1 MATETKRV
9 LHQVMMTGD
18 PLTGELKTLTVW
30 YASFLVDGDQVIAGT
45 VSLEDATNIDL
56 ASPEVATWLGNAV
69 PPLTA
74 QLAVANATIAQL
86 QAQIAA
92 SSPS

>member
-18 PLTGELKTLTVW
+18 PLTGTLKTITVS
-30 YASFLVDGDQVIAGT
+30 YASFLVDGDQIIDGT
-45 VSLEDATNIDL
+45 VTLEDATNVDL
-56 ASPEVATWLGNAV
+56 ASPDVATWLTSAV
-69 PPLTA
+69 ATLNA
-74 QLAVANATIAQL
+74 QLAAANTLISTL

-92 SSPS
+92 PGTT

>member
-18 PLTGELKTLTVW
+18 PITGALKTLTVS
-30 YASFLVDGDQVIAGT
+30 YASFLIDGDQVINGT

-56 ASPEVATWLGNAV
+56 ASPEVSAWMGDAT
-69 PPLTA
+69 PPLVA
-74 QLAVANATIAQL
+74 QLAAANATIAQL

-92 SSPS
+92 SSTP

>member
-18 PLTGELKTLTVW
+18 PLTGALKTLTVA
-30 YASFLVDGDQVIAGT
+30 YASFLVDGDQIINGT
-45 VSLEDATNIDL
+45 VRLEDATNVDL
-56 ASPEVATWLGNAV
+56 ASAEVSAWMGDAI
-69 PPLTA
+69 PPLVA

-92 SSPS
+92 SGTP